1 MAQNSPSP
9 CASPASSAS
18 SSSGTSRSVSS
29 SAAITGSCS
38 WYLLR
43 LAVPGFSRNRRT
55 RSRRALRFP
64 LALGAPP
71 ASPAP
76 FTGASFPRR
85 SFCVPARLR
94 GALEAPP
101 SLVARRRLLAPQSRR
116 HRAPPAR
123 PAPQSRRRRAPAAR
137 SLCRPI
143 LVTQH
148 GEEDLL
154 SLGLDTGEML
164 RAPER
169 LGVEL
174 VDVLGPR
181 RPGGEP
187 ARLGADLD
195 SAERFPVARRGGE
208 PAYHRLPGELAH
220 VHLIRAELG
229 QRRLLL
235 AGGRG
240 IDARVGR
247 VAEPGG
253 ELAVMFRRR
262 LACDRR
268 DLGREQRQ
276 DDAVLVGG
284 PDAPVA
290 AEERGAGA
298 LLAAERDRA
307 VQQARHEPLEPDRH
321 LGQPAP
327 YGGAHPVDDRGA
339 DHGLADRGVRG
350 PALAVAVEVVNRD
363 GQVVVGVEQ

>member
-143 LVTQH
+143 VITQH

-164 RAPER
+164 GAQER
-169 LGVEL
+169 LGVQL

-187 ARLGADLD
+187 ARLGAHLD
-195 SAERFPVARRGGE
+195 SAERLPVARRGGE
-208 PAYHRLPGELAH
+208 LAEHRLA
-220 VHLIRAELG
+220 AELG
-229 QRRLLL
+229 YVELLGGQSSQGRLH
-235 AGGRG
+235 GGIGRG
-240 IDARVGR
+240 VDARVGR

-253 ELAVMFRRR
+253 YPAVTFRRR
-262 LACDRR
+262 PPGDRG

-284 PDAPVA
+284 PDAPGA
-290 AEERGAGA
+290 AEERGPGA
-298 LLAAERDRA
+298 LFAAERYA
-307 VQQARHEPLEPDRH
+307 SVQQARHE
-321 LGQPAP
+321 
-327 YGGAHPVDDRGA
+327 
-339 DHGLADRGVRG
+339 
-350 PALAVAVEVVNRD
+350 
-363 GQVVVGVEQ
+363 

>member
-1 MAQNSPSP
+1 MAQNSASP

-18 SSSGTSRSVSS
+18 SSSGASRSVSS
-29 SAAITGSCS
+29 SAAIAGSCR

-55 RSRRALRFP
+55 RSRRTLRFP
-64 LALGAPP
+64 LAFWAPP

-76 FTGASFPRR
+76 FTGASSPRR

-101 SLVARRRLLAPQSRR
+101 SLVA
-116 HRAPPAR
+116 
-123 PAPQSRRRRAPAAR
+123 QSRRRRAPAAR

-143 LVTQH
+143 VITQH
-148 GEEDLL
+148 GEEELP

-164 RAPER
+164 GAQER
-169 LGVEL
+169 LGVQL

-187 ARLGADLD
+187 ARLGAHLD
-195 SAERFPVARRGGE
+195 PAERLPVAGRGGE
-208 PAYHRLPGELAH
+208 PAYHRLSGELAH
-220 VHLIRAELG
+220 VHLIRAEPG

-253 ELAVMFRRR
+253 DLAVTFRRR

-327 YGGAHPVDDRGA
+327 YGGG
-339 DHGLADRGVRG
+339 
-350 PALAVAVEVVNRD
+350 
-363 GQVVVGVEQ
+363 